1 MKVMDVFRK
10 RESVRSYKSELVSE
24 KELLE
29 ILEAGRI
36 APSAVNFQPWRF
48 IVIDDPEL
56 LKEVNKAYPREW
68 FKTAPQVI
76 IVCGNHDESWKR
88 KLDNK
93 DHCDIDV
100 AIAIDHMTL
109 AAAEKGIGTC
119 WVCNFNP
126 TIIRDV
132 LNLPQELE
140 PVALLPV
147 GYPDNPAQAE
157 VKMRKPLSK
166 IAFRNSL
173 NNPFQ
178 I

>member
-1 MKVMDVFRK
+1 MDVFKK
-10 RESVRSYKSELVSE
+10 RESVRSYKSELVS
-24 KELLE
+24 KTELLE

-56 LKEVNKAYPREW
+56 LKEVYKAYPREW

-126 TIIRDV
+126 TIIQEV

-157 VKMRKPLSK
+157 EKMRKPLSK